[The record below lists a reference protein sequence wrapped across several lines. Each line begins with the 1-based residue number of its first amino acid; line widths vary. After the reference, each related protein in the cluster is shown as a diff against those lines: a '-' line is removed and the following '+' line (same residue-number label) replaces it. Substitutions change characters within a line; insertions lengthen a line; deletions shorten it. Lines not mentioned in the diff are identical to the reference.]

1 VQKKLSLAAL
11 KSKKSPSSTQKVS
24 RKSRISNIVKV
35 KNKKLGE
42 QSIKISRSKK
52 SYTIIL
58 SKFKVSPN
66 KHSSK
71 KSVID
76 ITKKKKN
83 SPKLVP
89 SNNKLLSKL
98 AFSEKLK
105 GRAERSTAMSKNIH
119 KGSSIA
125 PTKQLPL
132 KIEFQKKSDDNG
144 VRKILKD
151 NKKTT
156 LSVVK
161 KNDDKQLV
169 TNSKKKQG
177 GIDLAKNKGRGGVRK
192 IFKVHKKK
200 EEIKKSYDKAIVKKF
215 DKKLNR
221 QEVEVKTISQVKS
234 EVVGEENNSKLID
247 KPKAEHINKS
257 EVKTALSADDIGVA
271 LKKLLS
277 LGKSQGF
284 LTIEQI
290 SEYIDYDLMDKK
302 KLDKVLNI
310 FTEFKIQIV
319 EKEEDIEKL
328 LEDDHS
334 AKDEEKS
341 LKRSEDSVKTYLKS
355 MSGVKLLTREDEV
368 EIAIRIEGGR
378 AKTIKALYKSPMVM
392 RYFIDW
398 YDGLVSGAILLRD
411 VIRIDETYNSE
422 LDEMIKNN
430 EEDITEVSEDYSAVD
445 EVGGHPE
452 PEILEDEELTAF
464 DENAVSF
471 VSMERILMP
480 KMLDLFQKIS
490 AICQK
495 VLDRSVNKNV
505 NEIKVDKEIIALKK
519 QFETLSAEVSFNDTL
534 IKSLV
539 HQLYDGHKKLLE
551 TEVSLLKLAESY
563 KIDRKSFLENYIGI
577 ETGEDWIKKIA
588 KIKDKNWQAFYKQE
602 HDKINEL
609 LAKLLK
615 ITKIMGMTL
624 LEFKELINVVRKS
637 QNEEAKAK
645 REMIEA
651 NLRLVV
657 SIAKK
662 YTNRGLQFLDLIQ
675 EGNIGLMRAVDKFE
689 YKRGYKFSTYAT
701 WWIRQAITRAIADQ
715 SRTIR
720 IPIHMVETINKIVK
734 TSRQLTQEL
743 GRNPDAQEI
752 ADKLLMPVEK
762 VRKVLRTSKDPVS
775 LESPVSGDDEDSILG
790 DFIEDKTAVSPSDAT
805 LHSKLKEVTTQMLSS
820 LTPREER
827 VLRMRFGIGMATD
840 HTLEEVGK
848 QFSVTRERIRQIEAK
863 ALRKLQHP
871 TRSKT
876 LRTFIQN

>member
-1 VQKKLSLAAL
+1 LKKSIKKFPKKLPFKKSTKKNIVTIKNKNKKPVKISVKKLSKNSTKTIL
-11 KSKKSPSSTQKVS
+11 SKKSNKNLSKKLSKKTVKAVDVKKLSKKVLS
-24 RKSRISNIVKV
+24 KSKSQPIKV
-35 KNKKLGE
+35 INKKLTTEKSVKKIDKSKVGDDK
-42 QSIKISRSKK
+42 INDKISKNNK
-52 SYTIIL
+52 TI
-58 SKFKVSPN
+58 FKVS
-66 KHSSK
+66 
-71 KSVID
+71 
-76 ITKKKKN
+76 
-83 SPKLVP
+83 
-89 SNNKLLSKL
+89 
-98 AFSEKLK
+98 
-105 GRAERSTAMSKNIH
+105 
-119 KGSSIA
+119 
-125 PTKQLPL
+125 
-132 KIEFQKKSDDNG
+132 
-144 VRKILKD
+144 
-151 NKKTT
+151 
-156 LSVVK
+156 
-161 KNDDKQLV
+161 
-169 TNSKKKQG
+169 SKKK
-177 GIDLAKNKGRGGVRK
+177 AV
-192 IFKVHKKK
+192 
-200 EEIKKSYDKAIVKKF
+200 IKKSYDKAIA
-215 DKKLNR
+215 KKLD
-221 QEVEVKTISQVKS
+221 Q
-234 EVVGEENNSKLID
+234 KLIKNETNPNLNEKSK
-247 KPKAEHINKS
+247 KPVIALQKNDHEKITTKKTNKS
-257 EVKTALSADDIGVA
+257 STVDDIGFA

-290 SEYIDYDLMDKK
+290 SAHIDYDLMDKK
-302 KLDKVLNI
+302 KLDKILNI
-310 FTEFKIQIV
+310 FTEFKIQVV

-328 LEDDHS
+328 LEDEVS
-334 AKDEEKS
+334 TKDEEKS

-355 MSGVKLLTREDEV
+355 MSNVKLLTREDEV
-368 EIAIRIEGGR
+368 EIAIRIEEGR
-378 AKTIKALYKSPMVM
+378 AKTIRALYQSPMVM

-398 YDGLVSGAILLRD
+398 YEGLNSGAILLRD
-411 VIRIDETYNSE
+411 IIRIDETYNSE
-422 LDEMIKNN
+422 LEEIIKNN
-430 EEDITEVSEDYSAVD
+430 EEATTEDIVEIAEDYNAID
-445 EVGGHPE
+445 EAGTPE
-452 PEILEDEELTAF
+452 PENFEDEELAAF
-464 DENAVSF
+464 DESAVSF

-495 VLDRSVNKNV
+495 ILDKSNGKTVL
-505 NEIKVDKEIIALKK
+505 EIKTNKDILKLKK
-519 QFETLSAEVSFNDTL
+519 EFETLASEVSFNDGL
-534 IKSLV
+534 IKALV
-539 HQLYDGHKKLLE
+539 YQLYDAHKKLLD
-551 TEVSLLKLAESY
+551 TEVSLLKLATSY
-563 KIDRKSFLENYIGI
+563 NIERSSFLENYVGI
-577 ETGEDWIKKIA
+577 ENGEEWLQKISN
-588 KIKDKNWQAFYKQE
+588 IKDKNWQNFYNNEQE
-602 HDKINEL
+602 KIIEL
-609 LAKLLK
+609 R
-615 ITKIMGMTL
+615 TKILKVANIMGLTL
-624 LEFKELINVVRKS
+624 PEFKELVNVVKRS

-752 ADKLLMPVEK
+752 ADKLLMPVDK

-790 DFIEDKTAVSPSDAT
+790 DFIEDKTAVMPSDAT
-805 LHSKLKEVTTQMLSS
+805 LYSKLKEVTTSMLSS

-871 TRSKT
+871 KRSRTLKT
-876 LRTFIQN
+876 FVEG